1 MKFTKKLATAA
12 AAAVLCV
19 TSAAQAYTAAET
31 SAVVYDGQESI
42 SFSLEVNENTPRFDS
57 IDAATEYVKTQLKQ
71 HVTEFDLLV
80 NGWVPANENDDI
92 TDHISEKLIT
102 LTDDPT
108 EGLYLSLTA
117 NITCGCLYPS
127 EGAYAKYNVKYYN
140 TPEEEAELTEVIDNL
155 KETPEYIAVK
165 DSDIYDKI
173 LWAYDIVVSNMDLH
187 EDLMDSDYCTA
198 YSAVIK
204 KKANE
209 SGQVHFLVRLLQEI
223 GVQPM
228 LYLTNLTSLLDDG
241 IGCHLLVMAKIDD
254 KFYFLDPVWDHLMG
268 GSQHRFFLKGYADLD
283 SENDGSDEFTHIH
296 LFQIFDIPIDEAMQD
311 SNMSRTAY
319 VKSDNSN
326 YTDGDVN
333 GDGEVNAVDAS
344 LVLREY
350 ALLSGETQ
358 SGSFTEAQKKA
369 ADIDGNG
376 FVDAV
381 DASRILSYYAYVSTI
396 EEGAAPESIKE
407 HSVK

>member
-1 MKFTKKLATAA
+1 MKFTKKLTTAA

-19 TSAAQAYTAAET
+19 TSATPAYTVAET
-31 SAVVYDGQESI
+31 SAVVYDGQGNI
-42 SFSLEVNENTPRFDS
+42 SFSLEVNENTPRFGSVDE
-57 IDAATEYVKTQLKQ
+57 AAEFVKAQLKQ

-80 NGWVPANENDDI
+80 TDWVPADEDNDI
-92 TDHISEKLIT
+92 TDCISEKLIII
-102 LTDDPT
+102 TDDPT
-108 EGLYLSLTA
+108 EGLYLSLTS

-127 EGAYAKYNVKYYN
+127 EGAYAKYNVEYYN

-155 KETPEYIAVK
+155 KDTPEYIAVK

-173 LWAYDIVVSNMDLH
+173 LWAYDIVVSNMDIH

-209 SGQVHFLVRLLQEI
+209 SGQVHFLIRLLQEI

-228 LYLTNLTSLLDDG
+228 LYLTNLSSLSNDG
-241 IGCHLLVMAKIDD
+241 IGCHLLVMAQIDD

-268 GSQHRFFLKGYADLD
+268 GSQHRFFLKGYTDLD
-283 SENDGSDEFTHIH
+283 SESDGSDEFTHIH
-296 LFQIFDIPIDEAMQD
+296 LFQLFGIPIEEAMQD
-311 SNMSRTAY
+311 SEMAPTAY
-319 VKSDNSN
+319 VKPDTSS

-358 SGSFTEAQKKA
+358 SGSFTDAQKKA
-369 ADIDGNG
+369 ADIDENG

-396 EEGAAPESIKE
+396 EEGVAPEGIKE
-407 HSVK
+407 HSIK

>member
-1 MKFTKKLATAA
+1 MKFTKKLTTAA

-19 TSAAQAYTAAET
+19 TSATPAYTAAET
-31 SAVVYDGQESI
+31 SAVVYDGQGNI
-42 SFSLEVNENTPRFDS
+42 TFSLEVNENTPRFGSVDE
-57 IDAATEYVKTQLKQ
+57 AAEFVKAQLKQ

-80 NGWVPANENDDI
+80 TDWVPADEDNDI
-92 TDHISEKLIT
+92 TDCISEKLIII
-102 LTDDPT
+102 TDDPT

-127 EGAYAKYNVKYYN
+127 EGAYAKYNVEYYN
-140 TPEEEAELTEVIDNL
+140 TPEEEAELTEIIDNL
-155 KETPEYIAVK
+155 KDTPEYIAVK
-165 DSDIYDKI
+165 DSDIYDRI
-173 LWAYDIVVSNMDLH
+173 LWAYDIVVSNMDIH

-209 SGQVHFLVRLLQEI
+209 SGQVHFLIRLLQEI

-228 LYLTNLTSLLDDG
+228 LYLTNLSSLSNDG

-254 KFYFLDPVWDHLMG
+254 KYYFLDPVWDHLMG

-283 SENDGSDEFTHIH
+283 SESDGSDEFTHIH
-296 LFQIFDIPIDEAMQD
+296 LFQLFDIPIDEAMQD
-311 SNMSRTAY
+311 SEMARTAY
-319 VKSDNSN
+319 IRCT
-326 YTDGDVN
+326 YGDVN
-333 GDGEVNAVDAS
+333 IDGEVNAVDAS

-358 SGSFTEAQKKA
+358 SGSFTDAQKKA
-369 ADIDGNG
+369 ADIDENG

-381 DASRILSYYAYVSTI
+381 DASRILSYYAYISTI
-396 EEGAAPESIKE
+396 EEGVAPEGIKE